1 MTLSPIPMVYAGGDT
16 FRVSPRFI
24 PKVIEHFGEGEVV
37 LMAQVEERTEVSH
50 NHEFAWLRDAWA
62 TLPESIADDYPS
74 PEHLRK
80 RALIATGW
88 ATMRDYVCASRA
100 EATRLAATLKSELD
114 AYALIIASESVVRVC
129 RAKSQS
135 RKAMNKADFQAS
147 KEAVLRWVA
156 DLIGSTPEQVSPAAQ
171 EPGGVKS
178 PARVAA

>member
-114 AYALIIASESVVRVC
+114 AYALIIASEAAAWC
-129 RAKSQS
+129 AFAAPRAS
-135 RKAMNKADFQAS
+135 R
-147 KEAVLRWVA
+147 
-156 DLIGSTPEQVSPAAQ
+156 
-171 EPGGVKS
+171 
-178 PARVAA
+178 ARR

>member
-1 MTLSPIPMVYAGGDT
+1 M
-16 FRVSPRFI
+16 
-24 PKVIEHFGEGEVV
+24 
-37 LMAQVEERTEVSH
+37 
-50 NHEFAWLRDAWA
+50 
-62 TLPESIADDYPS
+62 
-74 PEHLRK
+74 
-80 RALIATGW
+80 
-88 ATMRDYVCASRA
+88 
-100 EATRLAATLKSELD
+100 
-114 AYALIIASESVVRVC
+114 RVC